1 MRPGIFLQGDAGV
14 GKEVPS
20 AAPVN
25 SFGIGGNARTGTYE
39 LDGQF
44 PLDVLLFQMPA
55 SIMRTAKE
63 KLLAETGFS
72 AMFYPKLLT
81 ITY

>member
-1 MRPGIFLQGDAGV
+1 
-14 GKEVPS
+14 
-20 AAPVN
+20 
-25 SFGIGGNARTGTYE
+25 
-39 LDGQF
+39 
-44 PLDVLLFQMPA
+44 
-55 SIMRTAKE
+55 MRTAKE